1 MLIFS
6 CIDSDIVIV
15 LVMQL
20 CCNNAIIEANQSL
33 LQMVVGSA
41 KNGAEFYLM
50 AMQCI
55 CYPC

>member
-20 CCNNAIIEANQSL
+20 FCNNVIIEANQSL

-41 KNGAEFYLM
+41 KNGAEVN
-50 AMQCI
+50 I
-55 CYPC
+55 